1 MLSARWLSPKSTP
14 NPKVTL
20 LPRPRAGGTS
30 PSKLQSN
37 SKGEIFEFE
46 KKAWAASSTILGRG
60 IGNVLEPLTRRT
72 WVPFHNFRATPR
84 QSNPGP
90 RFVVDAGT

>member
-1 MLSARWLSPKSTP
+1 MLSTSWLSPKSTP
-14 NPKVTL
+14 NRKVTL
-20 LPRPRAGGTS
+20 LPRPRAGGTT

-37 SKGEIFEFE
+37 SKGEIVEFE
-46 KKAWAASSTILGRG
+46 KKAWGPSSTIFGRV
-60 IGNVLEPLTRRT
+60 IGGVIGRLTRRT
-72 WVPFHNFRATPR
+72 WVRFHNFRATPR

>member
-1 MLSARWLSPKSTP
+1 MLPANQLSPKSTP
-14 NPKVTL
+14 NRKVTL

-37 SKGEIFEFE
+37 SKGEIVEFE
-46 KKAWAASSTILGRG
+46 KKAWAASSTILGWELG
-60 IGNVLEPLTRRT
+60 DVLEPLTRRT
-72 WVPFHNFRATPR
+72 WVRFHNFRATPR

>member
-1 MLSARWLSPKSTP
+1 MLSASRLSPKSTP
-14 NPKVTL
+14 NRKVTL

-30 PSKLQSN
+30 PCKLQSN
-37 SKGEIFEFE
+37 SKGEIIEFE

-60 IGNVLEPLTRRT
+60 FGDVLEPLTRRT
-72 WVPFHNFRATPR
+72 CVRFHNCRATPR

>member
-1 MLSARWLSPKSTP
+1 MLSASRLSPKSTP
-14 NPKVTL
+14 NRKVTL

-30 PSKLQSN
+30 PRRLQSN
-37 SKGEIFEFE
+37 SKGEIVEFE

-60 IGNVLEPLTRRT
+60 LADGLEPLMRLTRVR
-72 WVPFHNFRATPR
+72 FHNCKATPR

-90 RFVVDAGT
+90 RLVVGAGI